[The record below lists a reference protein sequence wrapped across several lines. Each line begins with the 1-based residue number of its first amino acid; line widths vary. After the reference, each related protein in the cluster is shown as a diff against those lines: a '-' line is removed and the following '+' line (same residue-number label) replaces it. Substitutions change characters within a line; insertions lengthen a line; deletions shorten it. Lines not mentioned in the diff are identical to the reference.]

1 MKNSMG
7 RGRSLG
13 ALLVD
18 LENLYLALKD
28 DYADPDNLTVIILN
42 NLRRYIED
50 DLGLMMVVGR
60 AYAPLDYSSSRA
72 FINDLSLL
80 GIMPVHVLA
89 RPDKNSADLRLAIDC
104 MEYLFNRQDIETFV
118 IVGGDRDYIPVAEKI
133 RENARRVIVVCPRP
147 SMSGDLLTIVGH
159 ESYLD
164 PIELVPPE
172 MRVRAS
178 RQKKTPSAAPSPPPA
193 SAPSPAVSSP
203 SSAPP
208 VSSPSA
214 PHEDRPAPPRPPAP
228 QAPAKKMPATMA
240 DVEKT
245 VADPDIMEDLKT
257 CISLILEF
265 LRDHKIH
272 EVWLGPFLK
281 TMNEIFPFKSNVERK
296 ALLSRLCDL
305 GAIEIASRQRSD
317 EGSTYAVIVVNWKHP
332 LIIHM
337 NVG

>member
-1 MKNSMG
+1 MKNSTG
-7 RGRSLG
+7 SRRSLG

-18 LENLYLALKD
+18 LENLYLALKQ

-147 SMSGDLLTIVGH
+147 SMSGDLLTIVGR

-178 RQKKTPSAAPSPPPA
+178 RRKKAPAAAHSPPPA
-193 SAPSPAVSSP
+193 
-203 SSAPP
+203 APP
-208 VSSPSA
+208 A
-214 PHEDRPAPPRPPAP
+214 GRQEPPGKPAP
-228 QAPAKKMPATMA
+228 QTPAKKMPATMA
-240 DVEKT
+240 DVEKA
-245 VADPDIMEDLKT
+245 VADADKMEDLKT
-257 CISLILEF
+257 CTSLILEF
-265 LRDHKIH
+265 LRDHEIN

-281 TMNEIFPFKSNVERK
+281 TMNDIFPFKNSAERK
-296 ALLSRLCDL
+296 DLLSRLCDL
-305 GAIEIASRQRSD
+305 GAIEIVSRQRSYD
-317 EGSTYAVIVVNWKHP
+317 RSTYAVIVVNWNHP
-332 LIIHM
+332 LIVHM

>member
-1 MKNSMG
+1 
-7 RGRSLG
+7 
-13 ALLVD
+13 
-18 LENLYLALKD
+18 
-28 DYADPDNLTVIILN
+28 
-42 NLRRYIED
+42 
-50 DLGLMMVVGR
+50 MVVGR

-118 IVGGDRDYIPVAEKI
+118 VVGGDRDYIPVAEKI

-178 RQKKTPSAAPSPPPA
+178 RQRRAPAAAHSPPPA
-193 SAPSPAVSSP
+193 SQPSPAASSP

-208 VSSPSA
+208 PSTASSTPAAA
-214 PHEDRPAPPRPPAP
+214 PAVGREPAGQPAP
-228 QAPAKKMPATMA
+228 QAQAKKMPATMA
-240 DVEKT
+240 DVEKA
-245 VADPDIMEDLKT
+245 VADADKMEDLKT
-257 CISLILEF
+257 CTGLILER
-265 LRDHKIH
+265 LQDHKVH

-281 TMNEIFPFKSNVERK
+281 TMNDIFPFKNNAERK
-296 ALLSRLCDL
+296 DLLTRLCDL
-305 GAIEIASRQRSD
+305 GAVEIVSRQRSYD
-317 EGSTYAVIVVNWKHP
+317 GSTYAVIVVNWTHP
-332 LIIHM
+332 LIMHM